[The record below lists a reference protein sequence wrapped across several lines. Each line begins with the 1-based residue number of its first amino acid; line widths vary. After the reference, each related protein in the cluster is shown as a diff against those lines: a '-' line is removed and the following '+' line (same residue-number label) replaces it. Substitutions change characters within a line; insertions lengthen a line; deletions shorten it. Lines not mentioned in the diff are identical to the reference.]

1 MSTILKP
8 FLLAVTLMLILIRPG
23 FATEDGAITMVKTYS
38 AYDYLQTRARLMHA
52 VADHGL
58 VLFGEFDHARAAQ
71 GRVTR
76 KMPLTT
82 VLVFVAILKAE
93 RLSWKYLELALDLPF
108 RVLISQAP
116 MGEINGYHPVETL
129 QRYGRL
135 MPQTYRH

>member
-71 GRVTR
+71 NVNLKCRR
-76 KMPLTT
+76 QRFWSL
-82 VLVFVAILKAE
+82 AILKAE
-93 RLSWKYLELALDLPF
+93 RLSCWRIPNWRWIYRFGCSLA
-108 RVLISQAP
+108 SKP
-116 MGEINGYHPVETL
+116 MGERWSVIIPPKRCNVMV
-129 QRYGRL
+129 L
-135 MPQTYRH
+135 MPQTYRL

>member
-58 VLFGEFDHARAAQ
+58 VLLGNLI
-71 GRVTR
+71 
-76 KMPLTT
+76 MPERHRMLT
-82 VLVFVAILKAE
+82 
-93 RLSWKYLELALDLPF
+93 
-108 RVLISQAP
+108 
-116 MGEINGYHPVETL
+116 
-129 QRYGRL
+129 
-135 MPQTYRH
+135 